1 MKAAIL
7 AVPDPPG
14 KSASDRLR
22 QLALVRIAAGDGR
35 TTRSVLAQD
44 LAQIVPHRLP
54 VAHWRALIERDVEAL
69 LGDGLAGE
77 AHGRLQVSTA
87 GADAAR
93 RFLGL
98 RGALPRTWSELSH
111 VRVLAKALGLE
122 RLAVKELKALERPD
136 GLRAAIVQT
145 AYKVKVKGIATPSR
159 LRSALAALALQRAFG
174 NQISAT
180 LSGKSALPARAG
192 RLLAAQLCRSPR
204 DFGTDTRLIAALAA
218 EHLGTKSADLEGLRR
233 AVFCRFF
240 AGVVEAD
247 DEPPHRPEKP
257 ETVSPPVPAPLAV
270 IGGRPDLSGFVLE
283 VRRHA
288 SAHAHGWVGNRK
300 AYISH
305 VWRAL
310 VHARSDWGLSEIEF
324 KCMLLEAHRAG
335 QLALANADLKDHKSM
350 KDVQESA
357 VVYKNA
363 VFHFVRADG

>member
-54 VAHWRALIERDVEAL
+54 VAQWRALIERDVEAL

-111 VRVLAKALGLE
+111 VRLLAKALGLE

-247 DEPPHRPEKP
+247 NEPSRLPAKP
-257 ETVSPPVPAPLAV
+257 EAVPPL
-270 IGGRPDLSGFVLE
+270 
-283 VRRHA
+283 
-288 SAHAHGWVGNRK
+288 
-300 AYISH
+300 
-305 VWRAL
+305 
-310 VHARSDWGLSEIEF
+310 
-324 KCMLLEAHRAG
+324 RAG
-335 QLALANADLKDHKSM
+335 TACRRRR
-350 KDVQESA
+350 SA
-357 VVYKNA
+357 RP
-363 VFHFVRADG
+363 FRASCSKFAGTLRHTRTVGSETARPTSLMSGARWRTRAPTGAYPRSSSSACCWRRIAPDSWRSRTPISRITRA